1 MIQFLNDIEKAD
13 QDAKLSNGNDFL
25 ESLQIME
32 MNRITRQIHENDIDS
47 IISMTQQLELQ
58 HVAAKMCGDLDP
70 SVNGEF
76 MLD

>member
-32 MNRITRQIHENDIDS
+32 MNRITRRIHENDIDS

-58 HVAAKMCGDLDP
+58 YVVAKMCGDLDP

>member
-13 QDAKLSNGNDFL
+13 QDTKLSKGNDFI

-32 MNRITRQIHENDIDS
+32 MNRITRRIHENDIDS
-47 IISMTQQLELQ
+47 IIKVTQQFELQ
-58 HVAAKMCGDLDP
+58 HVAAKLCGDFDP